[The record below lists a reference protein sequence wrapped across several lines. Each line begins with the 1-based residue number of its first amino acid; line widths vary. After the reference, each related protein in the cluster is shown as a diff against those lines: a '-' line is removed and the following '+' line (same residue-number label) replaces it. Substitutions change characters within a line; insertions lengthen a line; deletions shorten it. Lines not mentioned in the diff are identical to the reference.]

1 MAELPKDIQ
10 KFLKE
15 FKVLTKKQ
23 VEVLRE
29 ENKRGFLEYE
39 KLLRLYISYIRKPEI
54 KVVPKDDEEQVFED
68 ISVTTPEII
77 ALDEAQ
83 EEAEVIIRTAELEE
97 LSQDEQDL
105 VTVQTEIDVAVYD
118 MEEYIQEDTVQ
129 VFKVQKEHQ
138 QGAEFASLV
147 ELARDG
153 GKIEFNEKDSSVVIY
168 IVNLL
173 QHIPT
178 RKVKATKEVEI
189 VKDKNFK
196 EKYNR

>member
-105 VTVQTEIDVAVYD
+105 ITVQTDIEVADYD
-118 MEEYIQEDTVQ
+118 MEDYIQEDTVQ
-129 VFKVQKEHQ
+129 IFKVEKEHQ